1 MGNAIKYAHARID
14 LKLLVTDGGYEIQVN
29 DDGPGIP
36 NEQKQKIFEAF
47 YQLPDD
53 KVATA
58 VGTGIGLAFAKS
70 LAEAHQGD
78 LRLEDN
84 VGGGSSF
91 ILSLP
96 VKEWETEKTSDIVE
110 ISPEHADA
118 SETNLFGVF
127 RKEVHSS
134 VG

>member
-1 MGNAIKYAHARID
+1 M
-14 LKLLVTDGGYEIQVN
+14 N

-70 LAEAHQGD
+70 LAEAHQEICVWKIMLEVV
-78 LRLEDN
+78 LRLYC
-84 VGGGSSF
+84 
-91 ILSLP
+91 
-96 VKEWETEKTSDIVE
+96 
-110 ISPEHADA
+110 
-118 SETNLFGVF
+118 LFRSKSGR
-127 RKEVHSS
+127 RKNE
-134 VG
+134 

>member
-1 MGNAIKYAHARID
+1 M
-14 LKLLVTDGGYEIQVN
+14 N

-91 ILSLP
+91 ILSLRSKSGRRKNERYCRNIP
-96 VKEWETEKTSDIVE
+96 GAMRMLLKT
-110 ISPEHADA
+110 IS
-118 SETNLFGVF
+118 SEY
-127 RKEVHSS
+127 
-134 VG
+134 